1 MPEPKAKSTVDPHK
15 KKAFGKRL
23 KSARTTVGKTQEQ
36 VGEALGV
43 NKVTVSSW
51 ELGNNFPDPLTL
63 GRLAQLYGVTIDLLV
78 WDDGVSMEAIRMAV
92 QYDALPPPL
101 RRKFDVMWTAYFQQA
116 MDDGEVTA
124 AIAKGTGP
132 APAPPP
138 NMTVTKD
145 KAKP

>member
-1 MPEPKAKSTVDPHK
+1 MPEPKAKSTVDPDK

-23 KSARTTVGKTQEQ
+23 KAARITASKTQEQ
-36 VGEALGV
+36 VGDALGV

-78 WDDGVSMEAIRMAV
+78 WDDGISMEAIRVAV
-92 QYDALPPPL
+92 QYDALPSPL
-101 RRKFDVMWTAYFQQA
+101 RRKFDVMWAAYFQQA

-124 AIAKGTGP
+124 AIARGTGP
-132 APAPPP
+132 APAPAP
-138 NMTVTKD
+138 NKSSAND
-145 KAKP
+145 KAKS